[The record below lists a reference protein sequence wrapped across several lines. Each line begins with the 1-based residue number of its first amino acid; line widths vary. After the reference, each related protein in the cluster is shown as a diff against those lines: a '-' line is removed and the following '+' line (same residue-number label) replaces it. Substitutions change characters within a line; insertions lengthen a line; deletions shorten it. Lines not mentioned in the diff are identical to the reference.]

1 MREQNL
7 NALLNADSLDLST
20 NSDEISETLQSL
32 NTLESLES
40 LQQNTDS
47 KKQDSINRIES
58 IKRLET
64 STAQKH
70 PIKDSLMKDKD
81 SKAINLARNNK
92 SIKNPAF
99 IRDRSTHS

>member
-40 LQQNTDS
+40 LQQVGN
-47 KKQDSINRIES
+47 KNQDSINNLES

-64 STAQKH
+64 STAQKTPH
-70 PIKDSLMKDKD
+70 KRFF
-81 SKAINLARNNK
+81 NER
-92 SIKNPAF
+92 
-99 IRDRSTHS
+99 